1 MSDLPLEIT
10 VEELDRMRRDGES
23 HLLLDIRE
31 PHELEIISLSG
42 SLDIPMGD
50 VPERAAELPR
60 DRTITVLCRSGSRSL
75 KITHWLRANGYE
87 NSTNVAGGINAW
99 AERIDTSLSPY

>member
-10 VEELDRMRRDGES
+10 VEDLDRMRRDGET
-23 HLLLDIRE
+23 HLLLDVRE

-50 VPERAAELPR
+50 VPARAAELPK
-60 DRTITVLCRSGSRSL
+60 DRTITVLCRSGGRSL
-75 KITHWLRANGYE
+75 KITQWLRQNGFE

-99 AERIDTSLSPY
+99 AERVDTSLNPY